1 MEAIF
6 KIKLSKNGKES
17 IEIFSSY
24 NILADAK
31 VNLLSE
37 LDAYAIDKGDK
48 IELIRIA
55 TNYVEYE
62 IIIS

>member
-37 LDAYAIDKGDK
+37 LDAYAIEKGDK